1 MLDAVAVQLVR
12 RYALTER
19 TTPRHLQPHLASMQ
33 TWDSVLRRVRELA
46 VLAAKVGPD
55 DVGSREAIAT
65 EIEGLRD
72 TVQGLANGDGATS
85 VFALLGNI
93 VADLRR
99 GDEVTFGVDDVE
111 SLDLAEAITEL
122 KLQEVAYRG
131 ALGATNRVLQ
141 PTLKDF
147 LR

>member
-1 MLDAVAVQLVR
+1 
-12 RYALTER
+12 
-19 TTPRHLQPHLASMQ
+19 MQ
-33 TWDSVLRRVRELA
+33 TWDSVLRRVRALA
-46 VLAAKVGPD
+46 VQAANVGPD
-55 DVGSREAIAT
+55 DVLTREAIAT

-72 TVQGLANGDGATS
+72 TVLDLANGDGATS

-93 VADLRR
+93 VTDLR
-99 GDEVTFGVDDVE
+99 GGENVTFGVDDVE
-111 SLDLAEAITEL
+111 SVELAEAITEL

-131 ALGATNRVLQ
+131 ALGTTNRVLQ

>member
-1 MLDAVAVQLVR
+1 MTDRMSQH
-12 RYALTER
+12 
-19 TTPRHLQPHLASMQ
+19 HLQPRLNTIQ

-46 VLAAKVGPD
+46 VQAANVVPD
-55 DVGSREAIAT
+55 DVGSREAIAA

-72 TVQGLANGDGATS
+72 TVLDLANGDGATS

-93 VADLRR
+93 VADLR
-99 GDEVTFGVDDVE
+99 GGEEVTFGVLDVE

-122 KLQEVAYRG
+122 KMQEVAYRG
-131 ALGATNRVLQ
+131 ALGATDRVLQ

>member
-1 MLDAVAVQLVR
+1 VTDRMSQH
-12 RYALTER
+12 
-19 TTPRHLQPHLASMQ
+19 HLQPHLNTMQ

-46 VLAAKVGPD
+46 VQAANVVPD
-55 DVGSREAIAT
+55 DVGSREAIAA

-72 TVQGLANGDGATS
+72 TVLDLANGDGATS

-93 VADLRR
+93 VADLR
-99 GDEVTFGVDDVE
+99 GGEEVTFGVLDVE

-122 KLQEVAYRG
+122 KMQEVAYRG
-131 ALGATNRVLQ
+131 ALGATDRVLQ